1 MLIQVK
7 DAKRINPKLFPK
19 PDFSHIGKGNVT
31 VSDPIFI
38 PFEQILVPDD
48 GQRGRV
54 EDQPTG
60 DRITR
65 IKHSFAPGV
74 RTTEFLPAVIERN
87 VDSDEPVKYEL
98 LYGVG
103 RTWTFA
109 HDMGAKGYWYNKIEN
124 ATDSDLEW
132 VCLTENEELEK
143 TPNKEYDVIQSI
155 SKMIKKGDIKPTE
168 KAIDDGIRH
177 NLPFRRA
184 ESRGRIIK
192 AVCGQVGIRLRHVT
206 YTDGTAKEWVRRHST
221 IEYVI
226 GGKWDPR
233 KKMYGYFV
241 KEGRVKDFFH
251 KAIMQKAETGKS
263 SYGIFHY
270 DLPGE
275 GSSFAHKTQKQYDY
289 VERMHDNYTKLGMD
303 TRSFIHIEGSIP
315 QDHEKHNWKVLVSW
329 PTATL
334 IAKALKL
341 AA

>member
-54 EDQPTG
+54 EDQPSA

-103 RTWTFA
+103 RTWTFEYE
-109 HDMGAKGYWYNKIEN
+109 MGAKGYWYNKIEN

-143 TPNKEYDVIQSI
+143 TPNKELDVINSI
-155 SKMIKKGDIKPTE
+155 SRMIKRGDIKPTE
-168 KAIDDGIRH
+168 KAIDEAIRH

-184 ESRGRIIK
+184 ESRGRRTTTALLKERSNLENKIF
-192 AVCGQVGIRLRHVT
+192 
-206 YTDGTAKEWVRRHST
+206 TAKG
-221 IEYVI
+221 I
-226 GGKWDPR
+226 GAFKKQLGAQRKFDQQEMQRIAERPQIPSFGPPVMIPGKQSGFSKFTGALMSGLGTYSSSLSAIDDI
-233 KKMYGYFV
+233 KGFV
-241 KEGRVKDFFH
+241 
-251 KAIMQKAETGKS
+251 
-263 SYGIFHY
+263 
-270 DLPGE
+270 DLP
-275 GSSFAHKTQKQYDY
+275 T
-289 VERMHDNYTKLGMD
+289 
-303 TRSFIHIEGSIP
+303 
-315 QDHEKHNWKVLVSW
+315 WVS
-329 PTATL
+329 
-334 IAKALKL
+334 
-341 AA
+341 